1 MRIEYEDNDNQSS
14 SLEMWI
20 WWGLVA
26 LQSYVMYRI
35 FETYER
41 AQTLYSELPSYVQKI
56 LEYILGF

>member
-1 MRIEYEDNDNQSS
+1 M
-14 SLEMWI
+14 EMWI